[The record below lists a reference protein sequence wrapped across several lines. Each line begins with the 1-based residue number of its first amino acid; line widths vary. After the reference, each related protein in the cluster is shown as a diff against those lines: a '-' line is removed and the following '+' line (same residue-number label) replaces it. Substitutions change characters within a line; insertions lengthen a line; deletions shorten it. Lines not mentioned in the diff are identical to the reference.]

1 MNKRI
6 DQVTSLFPLWA
17 IIISAIAYFT
27 PSFFAS
33 WKSAIV
39 PLLTLIM
46 FGMGMT
52 LKWEDFARTFKEPK
66 RILLGI
72 FLQYTIMPLTAY
84 VISLVLG
91 LSEELTIGMV
101 LVGCSAG
108 GTASNVITYLAGGD
122 VALSITLTMCSTL
135 LAVIATPT
143 LSYVFLNQFIEIPF
157 FNMLLT
163 ILQIIIAPVL
173 IGTLL
178 NSLFEKRMESVKS
191 IFPLIS
197 VVAIVLIIGIVIGL
211 NQSKLFNSG
220 FILVIAVMLHNLS
233 GLSFGYYLSKLFR
246 FDEITCRTIAI
257 EVGMQNSGLSVALA
271 VKFFGALSAVPGAIF
286 SVWHNLSG
294 SLLAGIWGRV
304 DNNSVEI

>member
-1 MNKRI
+1 MIKKI
-6 DQVTSLFPLWA
+6 EQLTSLFPLWA
-17 IIISAIAYFT
+17 IIISILAYFT
-27 PSFFAS
+27 PLFFAS

-39 PLLTLIM
+39 PLLTVIM

-52 LKWEDFARTFKEPK
+52 LTWEDFARTLKEPK
-66 RILLGI
+66 KILTGI

-84 VISLVLG
+84 AISLMLG

-108 GTASNVITYLAGGD
+108 GTASNVICYLAGGN
-122 VALSITLTMCSTL
+122 VALSITLTMSSTL

-143 LSYVFLNQFIEIPF
+143 LSYIFLNQFIEIPF
-157 FNMLLT
+157 WDMLLT

-178 NSLFEKRMESVKS
+178 NSLFEKKLEKVKS

-197 VVAIVLIIGIVIGL
+197 VVAIVVIIGIVIGL

-220 FILVIAVMLHNLS
+220 LILVVAVMLHNIS
-233 GLSFGYYLSKLFR
+233 GMSFGYFFSR
-246 FDEITCRTIAI
+246 FLGFDKITCRTIAI

-294 SLLAGIWGRV
+294 SIIASYWSKRK
-304 DNNSVEI
+304 